1 MGSNNKLNKNY
12 AGVLGAIGA
21 VAGLVQAATPMVEKA
36 MDKSKDTSDKAVTK
50 VIIPDLYRKDFPIDL
65 EQAKT
70 LLSDSGL
77 KYSESKMVIKDAD
90 KKYKDC
96 FDFQV
101 ITSSPKQGAS
111 VNTGT
116 TVYLKYITQ
125 EVIDASIK
133 IFEDEEKAKAEL
145 KEKKAIEKQE
155 RRDHRKEKVSEV
167 ADKARNTISQVFKKG
182 DSNDEQE

>member
-1 MGSNNKLNKNY
+1 MGSNNKSNKNY
-12 AGVLGAIGA
+12 SNILGAIGA
-21 VAGLVQAATPMVEKA
+21 VAGLVQAASPMVEKA
-36 MDKSKDTSDKAVTK
+36 MDKSKDATDKTNTK

-65 EQAKT
+65 EQAKI

-77 KYSESKMVIKDAD
+77 KYSESKMVIKDAN

-111 VNTGT
+111 VNQGT

-145 KEKKAIEKQE
+145 KEQKAIEKQE
-155 RRDHRKEKVSEV
+155 RKDHRKEKVSEV
-167 ADKARNTISQVFKKG
+167 TDKARNTISHIFKKG
-182 DSNDEQE
+182 DRNDEQE

>member
-1 MGSNNKLNKNY
+1 MGSNTNNKSNKNY
-12 AGVLGAIGA
+12 AGVLGAIAA
-21 VAGLVQAATPMVEKA
+21 VAGLVQAASPMVEKA
-36 MDKSKDTSDKAVTK
+36 IDKFKDTSDKTDTK

-65 EQAKT
+65 EQAKI
-70 LLSDSGL
+70 LLSDSRL

-96 FDFQV
+96 FDLQV
-101 ITSSPKQGAS
+101 ITSSPKQGTS
-111 VNTGT
+111 VNQGT

-133 IFEDEEKAKAEL
+133 IFEDEENAKAER

-155 RRDHRKEKVSEV
+155 HKDQRKEKVSEIV
-167 ADKARNTISQVFKKG
+167 DKTKTTIGHVFKKG
-182 DSNDEQE
+182 EPK

>member
-1 MGSNNKLNKNY
+1 
-12 AGVLGAIGA
+12 
-21 VAGLVQAATPMVEKA
+21 
-36 MDKSKDTSDKAVTK
+36 
-50 VIIPDLYRKDFPIDL
+50 
-65 EQAKT
+65 
-70 LLSDSGL
+70 
-77 KYSESKMVIKDAD
+77 MVIKDAN

-101 ITSSPKQGAS
+101 ITSSPKQGVS

-133 IFEDEEKAKAEL
+133 IFEDEENAKAER

-155 RRDHRKEKVSEV
+155 RKDQRKEKVSEIV
-167 ADKARNTISQVFKKG
+167 DKTKTTISHVFKKG

>member
-1 MGSNNKLNKNY
+1 MASNNKSNKNY

-21 VAGLVQAATPMVEKA
+21 VAGLVQAASPMVEKA
-36 MDKSKDTSDKAVTK
+36 IDKSDKTDIK

-65 EQAKT
+65 DQAKI

-77 KYSESKMVIKDAD
+77 KYSESKMVVKDAD

-96 FDFQV
+96 FNFQV
-101 ITSSPKQGAS
+101 IASSPKQGTS
-111 VNTGT
+111 VNQGT

-145 KEKKAIEKQE
+145 KEQKAIEKQE

-167 ADKARNTISQVFKKG
+167 TDKARNIISHVFKKG
-182 DSNDEQE
+182 ELKDE

>member
-1 MGSNNKLNKNY
+1 MGSNNKSNKNY

-21 VAGLVQAATPMVEKA
+21 VAGLVQAASPMVEKA
-36 MDKSKDTSDKAVTK
+36 MDKSKNTSDKADTK

-77 KYSESKMVIKDAD
+77 KYSESKMVIKDAN

-101 ITSSPKQGAS
+101 ITSSPKQGVS

-116 TVYLKYITQ
+116 IVYLKYITQ

-133 IFEDEEKAKAEL
+133 ILRMKRMPKL
-145 KEKKAIEKQE
+145 SV
-155 RRDHRKEKVSEV
+155 RKRK
-167 ADKARNTISQVFKKG
+167 R
-182 DSNDEQE
+182 